1 MLSIHGVRCALD
13 RLLLAVRN
21 FSRICILSRLFR
33 WGLADS
39 LRFSLL
45 AFAPDML
52 DFLYVFAAV
61 PVTPAVSFPQ
71 MKTMAPGTLD
81 DMVRPRSFPRSF
93 CMMLLPFSRFSL

>member
-1 MLSIHGVRCALD
+1 
-13 RLLLAVRN
+13 
-21 FSRICILSRLFR
+21 
-33 WGLADS
+33 
-39 LRFSLL
+39 
-45 AFAPDML
+45 ML
-52 DFLYVFAAV
+52 DFLSVFAAV